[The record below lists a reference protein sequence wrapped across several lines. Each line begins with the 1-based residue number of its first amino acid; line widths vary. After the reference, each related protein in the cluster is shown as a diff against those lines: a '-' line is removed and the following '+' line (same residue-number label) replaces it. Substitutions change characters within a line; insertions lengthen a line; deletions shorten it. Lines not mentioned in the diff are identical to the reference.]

1 MGLSNV
7 FFEFRKR
14 GRNDVCLAEE
24 KHDKVLL
31 NDEVSPPKAYMINM
45 LQQCCGTD

>member
-7 FFEFRKR
+7 FFELRKR

-24 KHDKVLL
+24 KHDKVLS
-31 NDEVSPPKAYMINM
+31 NDDVSLPKP
-45 LQQCCGTD
+45 T